1 MVEARFSSQ
10 EDICKNIR
18 LIRESLKRMLTF
30 KFNIPVYQ
38 PNTVHPSNS
47 LTEFTKH
54 SPDESFVQLSM
65 SLCRVDKVEQIA
77 TAYTLYDKAMM

>member
-1 MVEARFSSQ
+1 
-10 EDICKNIR
+10 
-18 LIRESLKRMLTF
+18 MLTF

-54 SPDESFVQLSM
+54 SPDEPFVQLSM